1 MSQEFVCA
9 CTNRAAGLFFFTL
22 NGLGVNVALRCDA
35 PVVKVKRGAWATD
48 AVGTQTH

>member
-9 CTNRAAGLFFFTL
+9 CTNRAVGLFTL
-22 NGLGVNVALRCDA
+22 NELGVNVALRCDA
-35 PVVKVKRGAWATD
+35 PVVKVKRGARATD